1 MLPPP
6 SLSHFLPSLPP
17 ACLPAAGYLSCPE
30 FLAHIEVSR
39 NSMSERLYNVFR
51 DGNDG
56 ISFKNFAIFGWNI
69 CATDRE
75 SLPVFAFQVYDQQ
88 GAGFLCE
95 HHHHHQHQHAHVS
108 RGGCHSRGV
117 VEPYRM
123 TGHTCHACVRACVL
137 PVPSHT

>member
-1 MLPPP
+1 
-6 SLSHFLPSLPP
+6 
-17 ACLPAAGYLSCPE
+17 
-30 FLAHIEVSR
+30 
-39 NSMSERLYNVFR
+39 MSERLYNVFR

-95 HHHHHQHQHAHVS
+95 RPFPPPTHTTSQHQQHECGQGTIVLPS
-108 RGGCHSRGV
+108 CPLVPCCS
-117 VEPYRM
+117 
-123 TGHTCHACVRACVL
+123 CVL
-137 PVPSHT
+137 SRWRWRMLQVCPT